1 VQIFFAPLQ
10 KELGLN
16 ALQML
21 FHLSPLMTFGSILA
35 IPLLEDVKALVRYDV
50 TYDLAVDVLVSCV
63 MALGSNVTNFLVLS
77 WASPLTYQVIGHMK
91 VTQIDKMAR
100 PVHSRWLLIR
110 PLLFLP
116 SIHPTQTIGVLVSGV
131 FLYDSIPSTRAT
143 LGMVLALAGV
153 IAYTEENR
161 RQQAATAN
169 TPQAVHAA
177 AAAAAA
183 AAVAAE
189 TGKRQ
194 QAAAMDDADA
204 VTDNK
209 LARKLTQAQS

>member
-1 VQIFFAPLQ
+1 
-10 KELGLN
+10 
-16 ALQML
+16 
-21 FHLSPLMTFGSILA
+21 
-35 IPLLEDVKALVRYDV
+35 
-50 TYDLAVDVLVSCV
+50 
-63 MALGSNVTNFLVLS
+63 
-77 WASPLTYQVIGHMK
+77 
-91 VTQIDKMAR
+91 
-100 PVHSRWLLIR
+100 
-110 PLLFLP
+110 LFLP

-183 AAVAAE
+183 VAAE